1 MNWIRRVVSSLAQV
15 PETSERTAIAFSLG
29 VLIGFSPLL
38 GFHSILGV
46 LLALLFRLNRVAVL
60 SGVWINVPWVAVPYY
75 AFATWVGIRLLGMRN
90 GISLPE
96 VGFSE
101 IFSGAFW
108 AGLASQW
115 RLLIPAFAGSL
126 VLSCI
131 LAGLAYPSSLW
142 FIRRFRA
149 IRRGE

>member
-1 MNWIRRVVSSLAQV
+1 VNWIRRVVSSLAQV
-15 PETSERTAIAFSLG
+15 PDTSERTAIAFSLG
-29 VLIGFSPLL
+29 VFIGFSPLL
-38 GFHSILGV
+38 GFHTILGV
-46 LLALLFRLNRVAVL
+46 VLALLFRLNRVAVL

-75 AFATWVGIRLLGMRN
+75 TFATWAGIRMLGMRDAV
-90 GISLPE
+90 SFPE

-101 IFSGAFW
+101 ILSWAFW
-108 AGLASQW
+108 VGLASQW

-131 LAGLAYPSSLW
+131 LAGLAYPFSLW
-142 FIRRFRA
+142 FVKRFRA